1 MTIQAIPGLAE
12 AKQRTRA
19 TWAAGDF
26 AEVARLTLWPVG
38 DRLVRRIGVGR
49 GEDVLDI
56 ACGTGNAAL
65 RAAQAGGRTTG
76 LDLTPEL
83 FDAGRALAADAGVEI
98 DWVEGDA
105 EDLPFPDES
114 FDVVL
119 STFGV
124 MFAPRHHVAA
134 AEAARVLRPG
144 GRLGFSTWTPEGFTG
159 RMFRAL
165 GSFAPPLPPFAEPPL
180 AWGDE
185 DHVRRLFEGTGI
197 VLEFAR
203 ETVPASPFASAE
215 AAVAWNEEN
224 FGPTIMLRAFLD
236 PQGRW
241 EECRQLLVDLYDPT
255 AEAEYLVVTGRKEA
269 RRGRASNR
277 L

>member
-1 MTIQAIPGLAE
+1 MTTQTVPGLAE

-38 DRLVRRIGVGR
+38 EALVRRVGIGR

-76 LDLTPEL
+76 VDLTPEL
-83 FDAGRALAADAGVEI
+83 FDAGRALAREAGVEI

-105 EDLPFPDES
+105 EELPFADES

-124 MFAPRHHVAA
+124 MFAPRHQVTAS
-134 AEAARVLRPG
+134 EIARVLRPG
-144 GRLGFSTWTPEGFTG
+144 GRLGLCNWTADGMIAQ
-159 RMFRAL
+159 MFQAL
-165 GSFAPPLPPFAEPPL
+165 GSFAPPPPPFAEPPL
-180 AWGDE
+180 LWGDE
-185 DHVRRLFEGTGI
+185 NHVRRLFEGTGI
-197 VLEFAR
+197 VLEFAT
-203 ETVPASPFASAE
+203 ESVPAAPFPSAE
-215 AAVAWNEEN
+215 AAVAWNEQN
-224 FGPTIMLRAFLD
+224 FGPTIMLRAFLE

-241 EECRQLLVDLYDPT
+241 DACRERLIELYDPT
-255 AEAEYLVVTGRKEA
+255 ADPEYLVVTGRKDA
-269 RRGRASNR
+269 
-277 L
+277 

>member
-26 AEVARLTLWPVG
+26 PEVARLTLWPVG
-38 DRLVRRIGVGR
+38 DRLVRRVGVGR

-65 RAAQAGGRTTG
+65 RAARAGGRTTG

-83 FDAGRALAADAGVEI
+83 FDAGRALAAEAGVDI

-105 EDLPFPDES
+105 EDLPFTDAS

-124 MFAPRHHVAA
+124 MFAPRHQVAA

-144 GRLGFSTWTPEGFTG
+144 GRLGFSAWTPEGFTG
-159 RMFRAL
+159 QMFRAL
-165 GSFAPPLPPFAEPPL
+165 GSFAPPPPPFAAPPL

-185 DHVRRLFEGTGI
+185 DHVRGLFEGTGI

-215 AAVAWNEEN
+215 EAVAWNEEN
-224 FGPTIMLRAFLD
+224 FGPTIMLRAYLE

-241 EECRQLLVDLYDPT
+241 GECRQLLLDLYDPA

-269 RRGRASNR
+269 
-277 L
+277 